1 MGRWVLTAAGLTA
14 LALAAVGQADKPS
27 TGSRG
32 LEPLVRVLAA
42 SGDVGVQRDVL
53 RGMYEALQGRR
64 PLQAPEGWSAVR
76 RKLAASPDAEVRQKA
91 LLLSVMFGDAEALA
105 ALRQTA
111 ADPAA
116 AETARRSALQTLVET
131 RAPGLLPLLREL
143 VADPALRGPALRA
156 LAAFDDPETP
166 GLILRRY
173 ASFRDA
179 EKADAIATLAARPA
193 YALALLEAMEK
204 GQIPRRDLSPFTAR
218 QIANLK
224 DRRVT
229 EKLTKVWGTL
239 RPPAQDK
246 AALLT
251 RYLALVPPAALAKAD
266 RSHGRAVFA
275 RTCAACHTL
284 FQEGAKIGPDLTGS
298 QRTNPE
304 YILSKVLDPN
314 AVVARDYQVTVVVT
328 TDGRTVSGLVKEETP
343 NVLTLQTQNEVVR
356 LAKTDI
362 EDRRQVAQSMMPE
375 GQLATMSD
383 AEVRDLIAY
392 LAGPDQVPLPPGS
405 PVRPAEKSK
414 AATGGRPGADQ
425 GLRPD

>member
-1 MGRWVLTAAGLTA
+1 
-14 LALAAVGQADKPS
+14 
-27 TGSRG
+27 
-32 LEPLVRVLAA
+32 
-42 SGDVGVQRDVL
+42 
-53 RGMYEALQGRR
+53 MYEALQGRR
-64 PLQAPEGWSAVR
+64 ALKAPEGWPAVR
-76 RKLAASPDAEVRQKA
+76 HKLAASTDAEVRQKV
-91 LLLSVMFGDAEALA
+91 LLLSVMFGDPEALA
-105 ALRQTA
+105 VLRRTA

-116 AETARRSALQTLVET
+116 AESARRSALQTLVET
-131 RAPGLLPLLREL
+131 RASGLLSLLREL
-143 VADPALRGPALRA
+143 VADPTLRGPALRA
-156 LAAFDDPETP
+156 LAAFDDPQTP
-166 GLILRRY
+166 ALILRQY
-173 ASFRDA
+173 ASFRDRD
-179 EKADAIATLAARPA
+179 KADAIATLAARPA

-218 QIANLK
+218 QMASLK

-229 EKLTKVWGTL
+229 DKLTKVWGTL

-246 AALLT
+246 AALMA
-251 RYLALVPPAALAKAD
+251 RYLALVPPDALTKAD

-284 FQEGAKIGPDLTGS
+284 FREGGKIGPDLTGS
-298 QRTNPE
+298 QRTHPE

-314 AVVARDYQVTVVVT
+314 AVVARDYQVTIVLT

-362 EDRRQVAQSMMPE
+362 EDRRQAAQSMMPE

-392 LAGPDQVPLPPGS
+392 LAGPNQVPLPPAKS
-405 PVRPAEKSK
+405 AEKSN
-414 AATGGRPGADQ
+414 AATGGRPGVDQ
-425 GLRPD
+425 RPRPD